1 MCRFYFPWLTMRISD
16 AWLVDHNGI
25 WLRPRVRLPNVLFQT
40 ACRLDEVIQLKWEDC
55 QTVGKEIVALRIKG
69 KGSVFQDLPGA
80 WVRRSLSGGTFR
92 RASRERESF
101 PSTDRVYG
109 ILRRTNFQPRVQFAT
124 ALRLSGAGGGETAHG
139 LRHSA
144 ATIFVNHVEKGLR
157 EIQELLRHKN
167 IRTPCAKPRGYE
179 QTRQTAEALSRPLGL
194 LASKAPR
201 PPKASSSRIRRH
213 LPAHRYLPY
222 YGGGLRSSR
231 TMNYS
236 WSHSKLHHRVWL
248 H

>member
-16 AWLVDHNGI
+16 AWLMDHNGI
-25 WLRPRVRLPNVLFQT
+25 WLGPRVRLPNVLFQT

-55 QTVGKEIVALRIKG
+55 QTVGKAILAFRIKG

-179 QTRQTAEALSRPLGL
+179 QTRQ
-194 LASKAPR
+194 
-201 PPKASSSRIRRH
+201 PPKRSAGLGGYSRRRLRDRRRPA
-213 LPAHRYLPY
+213 LPEYADTYPHIDICL
-222 YGGGLRSSR
+222 
-231 TMNYS
+231 TMAVAYAV
-236 WSHSKLHHRVWL
+236 HGR
-248 H
+248 

>member
-16 AWLVDHNGI
+16 AWLMDHNGI

-55 QTVGKEIVALRIKG
+55 QTVGKAIVAFRIKG

-92 RASRERESF
+92 GLQGKENPSPARIAFTGYSGEPISNRAFNSR
-101 PSTDRVYG
+101 
-109 ILRRTNFQPRVQFAT
+109 LRSACR
-124 ALRLSGAGGGETAHG
+124 ALGWETAHG
-139 LRHSA
+139 LRHSP

-179 QTRQTAEALSRPLGL
+179 QTRQPPRRSAGLGGYSRRRLRDRRRPALPEY
-194 LASKAPR
+194 ADTY
-201 PPKASSSRIRRH
+201 
-213 LPAHRYLPY
+213 PAHRYLSY

-236 WSHSKLHHRVWL
+236 WSQSKLHHRVWL